1 MDFKNKHI
9 WSEAFHCVGIAVFA
23 ILLTALVMRGL
34 TSLSVFSPLEK
45 SADFQMSDLYQSVAE
60 GKAVHQL
67 SRDITIV
74 SIDGYSR
81 DSVLETIKN
90 VSEYLPVAIGLD
102 VLFSYPEKDNTYLL
116 RTLQETP
123 NLVCAAKFEKDKH
136 GDTWHHAKQSF
147 YEDSI
152 DVIYGYANLN
162 ASSQR
167 DVVRTFVPFVLTSN
181 NDTLLSLPAILA
193 KMYNPKSYN
202 AILTRNNKLETIAF
216 ENIEFPIVS
225 AREVLAYEADESLFY
240 ERIILIGDTGDIRD
254 SYLSPLHDP
263 IPGVMLHAYSLQ
275 TILSGNY
282 IDTTPAWL
290 NWFIAIVLCVLLTTC
305 NLVAKRYMSNV
316 GNLFMRIAQFVL
328 IYLLIVI
335 GCAYFASHHMYID
348 FSISIL
354 MLGFGLVAFDI
365 WFGCVALY
373 NFIKDKTSRK

>member
-9 WSEAFHCVGIAVFA
+9 WSEAFHCVGITVFA
-23 ILLTALVMRGL
+23 ILLTLLVVRGL
-34 TSLSVFSPLEK
+34 TSLSIFSPLEK
-45 SADFQMSDLYQSVAE
+45 SADFQMSDFYQSVAE
-60 GKAVHQL
+60 SKAVHQL
-67 SRDITIV
+67 SQDITIV

-81 DSVLETIKN
+81 DSVLEVVNN
-90 VSEYLPVAIGLD
+90 VSEYLPAAIGLD
-102 VLFSYPEKDNTYLL
+102 VFFTYPEKDNTYLL
-116 RTLQETP
+116 RTLKATP
-123 NLVCAAKFEKDKH
+123 NMVCAAKFEKDEQ
-136 GDTWHHAKQSF
+136 DTWHHAKQSF

-152 DVIYGYANLN
+152 DVTYGYVNLN

-181 NDTLLSLPAILA
+181 NDTLLSMPTLLA
-193 KMYNPKSYN
+193 KMYNPKSCE
-202 AILTRNNKLETIAF
+202 AILARNNELETIAF

-254 SYLSPLHDP
+254 SYLSPLQDP

-316 GNLFMRIAQFVL
+316 GNLFMRIAQFVI

-335 GCAYFASHHMYID
+335 GCAYFASYHIYMD
-348 FSISIL
+348 FSISIW
-354 MLGFGLVAFDI
+354 MIGFGLVAFDI